1 MDAQFLID
9 STFLFE
15 ASEAAFLGAHL
26 LVDKNGRDHTR
37 TFGVVSDLLRLRKKF
52 GIRNALVVVGE
63 ESLAAICKE
72 VLDDLMLLLQQI
84 RAPVLRV
91 EGARVI
97 DICAEAASA
106 ARWIVSTEVVTKKT
120 LSDGGMQPEW
130 VPAVLALSDGKNAPL
145 KRRQA
150 IRLLELYGSLEAAL
164 ADASSAPSADWK
176 RKLAPN
182 ADRLLQAE
190 KELRI
195 RPVAI
200 AAPAIGHER
209 MFVENSDA
217 SVTALKAYGFWSLVR
232 MLPLPEPSD
241 VGVAASAES
250 KTDYR
255 AVRSAEDLHALE
267 QCLANADVCAIDT
280 ETSGKDPRSAILYG
294 VSLAIKEGQ
303 AFYISMM
310 QSDL

>member
-1 MDAQFLID
+1 MVTDAQFLID
-9 STFLFE
+9 STFLFK

-26 LVDKNGRDHTR
+26 LVDKDGRDHTR
-37 TFGVVSDLLRLRKKF
+37 TFGVVRDLLRLRRKF

-63 ESLAAICKE
+63 ESLAATCKE
-72 VLDDLMLLLQQI
+72 VLADLMPLLQQI

-106 ARWIVSTEVVTKKT
+106 ARWIVSTNPAVQQLVNDGLGVLIPRVGEDAEVVTKRT

-164 ADASSAPSADWK
+164 ADALSAPSADWK

-182 ADRLLQAE
+182 ADRRLQAE
-190 KELRI
+190 RELRI
-195 RPVAI
+195 RPVTI
-200 AAPAIGHER
+200 ASLATGHER
-209 MFVENSDA
+209 IFVEDSDA
-217 SVTALKAYGFWSLVR
+217 SATALKAYGFWSLVR
-232 MLPLPEPSD
+232 MLPLPESSD
-241 VGVAASAES
+241 IGVAASAES
-250 KTDYR
+250 MTDYR
-255 AVRSAEDLHALE
+255 AVRSAARPA
-267 QCLANADVCAIDT
+267 C
-280 ETSGKDPRSAILYG
+280 S
-294 VSLAIKEGQ
+294 
-303 AFYISMM
+303 
-310 QSDL
+310 